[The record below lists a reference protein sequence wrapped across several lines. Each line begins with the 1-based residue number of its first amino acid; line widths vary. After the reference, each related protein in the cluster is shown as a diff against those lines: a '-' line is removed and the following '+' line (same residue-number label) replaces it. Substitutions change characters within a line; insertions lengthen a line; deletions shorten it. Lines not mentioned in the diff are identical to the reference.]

1 MKRLA
6 NKKEGK
12 ERKNEGEKKEER
24 QLTDIQRGKQPDSE
38 PKPEPKTAAELEGK
52 KRKLHRYVRKYGD
65 YMISLPYQKCHHQ

>member
-52 KRKLHRYVRKYGD
+52 KKEA
-65 YMISLPYQKCHHQ
+65 S